1 MSLKAFLKQNVKKIG
16 DVEYSPSDRFLD
28 DDGKPVMFKLRV
40 LSAKEDSL
48 IRESC
53 MQSNNDG
60 VLEFNTN
67 LYSAK
72 LATESIT
79 YPNLKA
85 AELQDDYG
93 VSNPEDLI
101 LVMLTNG
108 EYLNLQRKITELS
121 GIKPFDK
128 KVKEAK
134 N

>member
-1 MSLKAFLKQNVKKIG
+1 MSLKAFLKQNAKKIG

-28 DDGKPVMFKLRV
+28 DNGSPVMFKLRV

-53 MQSNNDG
+53 TQSNADG
-60 VLEFNTN
+60 ILELNAS
-67 LYSAK
+67 LYAAK
-72 LATESIT
+72 LVTESIT
-79 YPNLKA
+79 YPNLKS

-93 VSNPEDLI
+93 VSNPEDLMM
-101 LVMLTNG
+101 VMLTNG
-108 EYLNLQRKITELS
+108 EYLNLQRKITEIS
-121 GIKPFDK
+121 GVKPFDK